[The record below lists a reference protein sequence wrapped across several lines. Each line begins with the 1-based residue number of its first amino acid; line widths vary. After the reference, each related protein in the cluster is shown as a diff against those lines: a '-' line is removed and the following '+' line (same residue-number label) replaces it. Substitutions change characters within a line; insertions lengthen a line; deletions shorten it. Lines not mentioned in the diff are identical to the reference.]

1 MNIIIHGPGRSGT
14 TLFNKMFSYHPE
26 FTWIS
31 SWLNKY
37 PNQVWLSKLNA
48 IYQDQYLDFQRSNE
62 KHIIKLL
69 IDYKIIKHKRD

>member
-31 SWLNKY
+31 FGLNKHL
-37 PNQVWLSKLNA
+37 NQACLSKLNA

-69 IDYKIIKHKRD
+69 IDYKFLKYRRD